1 MTFQEPD
8 IVFGQIAG
16 MAMSLPDELK
26 EDDQEIKRPPIVGE
40 WFVVSPTKVS
50 KSKRKLLKALGF
62 TIVDMTEWQKPVKND
77 PKMPKDR
84 AENYMIAKSNISRMV
99 ASCLSGNYHE
109 KPPNPRAI
117 PDYGSQIKMNK
128 IKLIITCSVN
138 FKVITKVSL
147 FHQCSDQ

>member
-1 MTFQEPD
+1 
-8 IVFGQIAG
+8 

-26 EDDQEIKRPPIVGE
+26 NDDQEIKRPPIVGE

-62 TIVDMTEWQKPVKND
+62 TIVDMTEWQKTAKND

-109 KPPNPRAI
+109 KPPNPRAV
-117 PDYGSQIKMNK
+117 PDYGS
-128 IKLIITCSVN
+128 
-138 FKVITKVSL
+138 
-147 FHQCSDQ
+147 